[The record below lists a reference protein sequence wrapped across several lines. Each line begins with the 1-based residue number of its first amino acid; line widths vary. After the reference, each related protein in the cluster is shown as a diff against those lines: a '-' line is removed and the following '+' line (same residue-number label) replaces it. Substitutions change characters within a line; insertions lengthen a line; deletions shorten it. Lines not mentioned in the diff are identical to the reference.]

1 VALAPAAMFERELDE
16 SRLVRPLSTEVMT
29 GSYWLVRLKSRKPSA
44 AMEAFRRWLA
54 DYIEASSIA
63 R

>member
-1 VALAPAAMFERELDE
+1 MFERELDE
-16 SRLVRPLSTEVMT
+16 ARLVRPLATEVMT

-44 AMEAFRRWLA
+44 AMESFRRWLGA
-54 DYIEASSIA
+54 QMAYIEPSSIA